1 MRYFMTQNGV
11 WLIGLALMLGI
22 TSLTGCST
30 HYYLEGE
37 ALANRGEYTEA
48 AEQFERALQ
57 GKKRQESYQSLAEIY
72 QKLNAHE
79 RALVCMD
86 SIIAFGGLTD
96 EMEFDMAETLFAL
109 GRYDEA
115 RSLYESSAVTGSN
128 DAETLKKRLASIG
141 YLNERQKDS
150 VNYRLRTVEIQSIE
164 ENGLQIV
171 SAASPFI
178 IGDKLYFTAERP
190 RKFSQRWGDETQYDN
205 YTGNRLMDLWEA
217 VIVDTEGLDSP
228 ILLKAKPVEN
238 LNTDL
243 HDGFV
248 SFIKG
253 DTTGV
258 ISKTYVKENLSFK
271 EKLLLEA
278 GSEDF
283 KSIQLF
289 EARLVADSLGQ
300 LNWQIGNR
308 LKFCDE
314 RYLFAHP
321 AYSPSGNSL
330 YFTSDKP
337 GGFGGMDLWRVDRE
351 GNGWGTPKNCG
362 SKVNTSEDE
371 AFPSLRH
378 ADTLYFSSDGHLSL
392 GGLDI
397 VYATKQSASGSW
409 SEINDR
415 LPTPI
420 NSPRDDFGVQLDETG
435 DGGYFSSDRTGVDAL
450 YHYHGYDSNVILHV
464 QTLHD
469 SDGSIWPGLV
479 TDLVTI
485 RSYLGDTDV
494 EDQVFVSNEMGTWST
509 VVERGANYLINCPG
523 SAGYTPDLFEVTSD
537 QDVKEFTVVVRIPMI
552 IEVGCKDS
560 TACNYEPDALIEDD
574 SCIYS
579 DGKFDCDGTCIEDGD
594 GDGVCDIDEIS
605 GCTSIHACNY
615 DPKATDE
622 DGSCEYMSCIEE
634 GSGPEVDTLPGGTVE
649 LKIQWDYNRSVVRE
663 ADLPELA
670 RFAKYMLSNMEV
682 SVLLIS
688 HCDTRATSG
697 FNDELSANRASAVK
711 EKLVSQGVAAAR
723 LISFGASEQFP
734 LNECGSGVDCSEEK
748 HQENRRT
755 TAKILRAGESVA
767 VHQVLEG
774 EMLGSIAIKYDV
786 RVFDLLAWNGM
797 NDVKLRVGQQ
807 LLIFLS
813 E

>member
-1 MRYFMTQNGV
+1 MTQNGV
-11 WLIGLALMLGI
+11 WLIGLALILGI
-22 TSLTGCST
+22 TALTGCST

-37 ALANRGEYTEA
+37 ALANRGEFTEA
-48 AEQFERALQ
+48 AEQFELALQ
-57 GKKRQESYQSLAEIY
+57 GNKRQESYKSLAEIY
-72 QKLNAHE
+72 QKLNSHE

-96 EMEFDMAETLFAL
+96 EMHFDMAETLLAL

-115 RSLYESSAVTGSN
+115 KSLYESSAVTGSN
-128 DAETLKKRLASIG
+128 DAETSKKRLASIG

-150 VNYRLRTVEIQSIE
+150 VNYRLRTVEIQSIA

-190 RKFSQRWGDETQYDN
+190 RKFSQRRGAETQYDN

-217 VIVDTEGLDSP
+217 VIVDTAGLDSP
-228 ILLKAKPVEN
+228 ILLKAKPVES

-248 SFIKG
+248 SYIKG

-258 ISKTYVKENLSFK
+258 ISKTYVKESLSFK
-271 EKLLLEA
+271 EKLVRDA
-278 GSEDF
+278 GSEDL

-289 EARLVADSLGQ
+289 NARLVADSLGQ
-300 LNWQIGNR
+300 LSWETGNR
-308 LKFCDE
+308 LRFCDE
-314 RYLFAHP
+314 RYMFAHP
-321 AYSPSGNSL
+321 AYSPNGNSL

-337 GGFGGMDLWRVDRE
+337 GGYGGMDLWRVDRE
-351 GNGWGTPKNCG
+351 GDGWGNPKNCG
-362 SKVNTSEDE
+362 SEVNTSENE

-378 ADTLYFSSDGHLSL
+378 PDTLYFSSDGHLSL

-397 VYATKQSASGSW
+397 VYATKQNTSGAW

-415 LPTPI
+415 LPHPI
-420 NSPRDDFGVQLDETG
+420 NSTRDDFGVQLDETG

-464 QTLHD
+464 KTLHAD
-469 SDGSIWPGLV
+469 DGRVWPGLL
-479 TDLVTI
+479 TDLVTV

-494 EDQVFVSNEMGTWST
+494 EDQVFVSNEMGEWST
-509 VVERGANYLINCPG
+509 AVERGANYLINCPG
-523 SAGYTPDLFEVTSD
+523 SAGYTPELFEVPSD
-537 QDVKEFTVVVRIPMI
+537 QDVKEFRVIVRIPMI

-579 DGKFDCDGTCIEDGD
+579 DGKFDCDGTCIEDED
-594 GDGVCDIDEIS
+594 GDGVCDVDEIS

-615 DPKATDE
+615 DPQATDE
-622 DGSCEYMSCIEE
+622 DDSCEYMTCIDKVD
-634 GSGPEVDTLPGGTVE
+634 GPIEPGEMVE

-663 ADLPELA
+663 VDLSELA
-670 RFAKYMLSNMEV
+670 RFATYMLANMEIN
-682 SVLLIS
+682 VLLIS

-711 EKLVSQGVAAAR
+711 KKLISQGVAAER

-734 LNECGSGVDCSEEK
+734 INECGSGVDCSEEK

-755 TAKILRAGESVA
+755 TAKILRAEESVA

-774 EMLGSIAIKYDV
+774 EMLGSIAIKHDV
-786 RVFDLLAWNGM
+786 RIFDIQAWNGM

-807 LLIFLS
+807 LLIYLS

>member
-1 MRYFMTQNGV
+1 MTQNGV
-11 WLIGLALMLGI
+11 WLIGLALILGI

-57 GKKRQESYQSLAEIY
+57 GNKRQESYQSLAEIY

-96 EMEFDMAETLFAL
+96 EMKFDMAETLLAL

-115 RSLYESSAVTGSN
+115 RSLYESSDLKGSP
-128 DAETLKKRLASIG
+128 DAETSKKRLASIG
-141 YLNERQKDS
+141 QLNERQKDS

-171 SAASPFI
+171 SAASPFV

-190 RKFSQRWGDETQYDN
+190 RKFSQRRGAETQYDN

-217 VIVDTEGLDSP
+217 VIVDTAGLDSP
-228 ILLKAKPVEN
+228 ILLKAKPVES

-248 SFIKG
+248 AYQKG
-253 DTTGV
+253 DSTGV
-258 ISKTYVKENLSFK
+258 ISKTYVKEKLSFK
-271 EKLLLEA
+271 ENLVREA
-278 GSEDF
+278 GSEDL

-289 EARLVADSLGQ
+289 DARLVTDSLGQ
-300 LNWQIGNR
+300 LNWETGNR
-308 LKFCDE
+308 LRFCDE
-314 RYLFAHP
+314 RYMFAHP

-337 GGFGGMDLWRVDRE
+337 GGYGGMDLWCVDRE
-351 GNGWGTPKNCG
+351 GDGWGTPKNCG
-362 SKVNTSEDE
+362 SEVNTSEDE

-397 VYATKQSASGSW
+397 VYATKQSASGAW

-415 LPTPI
+415 LPYPI
-420 NSPRDDFGVQLDETG
+420 NSPRDDFGVLLDETG

-450 YHYHGYDSNVILHV
+450 YHYHGYDSDVILHV

-494 EDQVFVSNEMGTWST
+494 ADQGFVSNEMGEWST

-523 SAGYTPDLFEVTSD
+523 SAGYTPELFEVPSD
-537 QDVKEFTVVVRIPMI
+537 QDIKEFTIVVRIPMI
-552 IEVGCKDS
+552 IEVGCKDA
-560 TACNYEPDALIEDD
+560 TACNYEPDALLEDD
-574 SCIYS
+574 TCVYS

-594 GDGVCDIDEIS
+594 GDGVCDVDEIS
-605 GCTSIHACNY
+605 GCTSIHACNF

-622 DGSCEYMSCIEE
+622 DDSCEYMTCID
-634 GSGPEVDTLPGGTVE
+634 GAVVDPLEPGKMVE

-663 ADLPELA
+663 AELSELA
-670 RFAKYMLSNMEV
+670 RFATYMLGNMDV

-711 EKLVSQGVAAAR
+711 EKLISLGVAAGR

-734 LNECGSGVDCSEEK
+734 LNECGSDVDCSEEK

-755 TAKILRAGESVA
+755 TAKILRAEESVA

-786 RVFDLLAWNGM
+786 RVFDLQAWNGM

-807 LLIFLS
+807 LLIYLS

>member
-11 WLIGLALMLGI
+11 WLIGLALILGI

-57 GKKRQESYQSLAEIY
+57 GNKRQESYQSLAEIY

-96 EMEFDMAETLFAL
+96 EMKFDMAETLLAL

-115 RSLYESSAVTGSN
+115 RSLYESSDLKGSP
-128 DAETLKKRLASIG
+128 DAETSKKRLASIG
-141 YLNERQKDS
+141 QLNERQKDS

-171 SAASPFI
+171 SAASPFV

-190 RKFSQRWGDETQYDN
+190 RKFSQRRGAETQYDN

-217 VIVDTEGLDSP
+217 VIVDTAGLDSP
-228 ILLKAKPVEN
+228 ILLKAKPVES

-248 SFIKG
+248 AYQKG
-253 DTTGV
+253 DSTGV
-258 ISKTYVKENLSFK
+258 ISKTYVKEKLSFK
-271 EKLLLEA
+271 ENLVREA
-278 GSEDF
+278 GSEDL

-289 EARLVADSLGQ
+289 DARLVTDSLGQ
-300 LNWQIGNR
+300 LNWETGNR
-308 LKFCDE
+308 LRFCDE
-314 RYLFAHP
+314 RYMFAHP

-337 GGFGGMDLWRVDRE
+337 GGYGGMDLWCVDRE
-351 GNGWGTPKNCG
+351 GDGWGTPKNCG
-362 SKVNTSEDE
+362 SEVNTSEDE

-397 VYATKQSASGSW
+397 VYATKQSASGAW

-415 LPTPI
+415 LPYPI
-420 NSPRDDFGVQLDETG
+420 NSPRDDFGVLLDETG

-450 YHYHGYDSNVILHV
+450 YHYHGYDSDVILHV

-494 EDQVFVSNEMGTWST
+494 ADQGFVSNEMGEWST

-523 SAGYTPDLFEVTSD
+523 SAGYTPELFEVPSD
-537 QDVKEFTVVVRIPMI
+537 QDIKEFTIVVRIPMI
-552 IEVGCKDS
+552 IEVGCKDA
-560 TACNYEPDALIEDD
+560 TACNYEPDALLEDD
-574 SCIYS
+574 TCVYS

-594 GDGVCDIDEIS
+594 GDGVCDVDEIS
-605 GCTSIHACNY
+605 GCTSIHACNF

-622 DGSCEYMSCIEE
+622 DDSCEYMTCID
-634 GSGPEVDTLPGGTVE
+634 GAVVDPLEPGKMVE

-663 ADLPELA
+663 AELSELA
-670 RFAKYMLSNMEV
+670 RFATYMLGNMDV

-711 EKLVSQGVAAAR
+711 EKLISLGVAAGR

-734 LNECGSGVDCSEEK
+734 LNECGSDVDCSEEK

-755 TAKILRAGESVA
+755 TAKILRAEESVA

-786 RVFDLLAWNGM
+786 RVFDLQAWNGM

-807 LLIFLS
+807 LLIYLS

>member
-1 MRYFMTQNGV
+1 MRDFITQNGV
-11 WLIGLALMLGI
+11 WIIGLALILGI

-30 HYYLEGE
+30 HYFLEGE
-37 ALANRGEYTEA
+37 ALANRGEFTEA

-57 GKKRQESYQSLAEIY
+57 GKKRQESYQALADIY
-72 QKLNAHE
+72 QKLNVHE

-96 EMEFDMAETLFAL
+96 EMHFDMAETLLAL

-115 RSLYESSAVTGSN
+115 RSLYESSAVMGSN
-128 DAETLKKRLASIG
+128 DAEISKKRITSIG
-141 YLNERQKDS
+141 YLSERQKDS
-150 VNYRLRTVEIQSIE
+150 VNYRLRAVEIQSIE
-164 ENGLQIV
+164 KNGLQIV
-171 SAASPFI
+171 SAASPFV
-178 IGDKLYFTAERP
+178 IGDKMYFTAERP
-190 RKFSQRWGDETQYDN
+190 RRFSQRRGAETQYDN

-217 VIVDTEGLDSP
+217 EIVDTAGLDSP
-228 ILLKAKPVEN
+228 ILLKAKPVES

-248 SFIKG
+248 AFVKG

-258 ISKTYVKENLSFK
+258 ISKTYVKEAPSFK
-271 EKLLLEA
+271 EKIGLEA
-278 GSEDF
+278 GSEDL

-289 EARLVADSLGQ
+289 DARLVADSLGQ
-300 LNWQIGNR
+300 LNWVTGNR
-308 LKFCDE
+308 LRFCDE
-314 RYLFAHP
+314 RYMFAHP
-321 AYSPSGNSL
+321 AYSPNGNSL

-337 GGFGGMDLWRVDRE
+337 GGYGGMDLWRVDRE
-351 GNGWGTPKNCG
+351 GDGWGTPKNCG
-362 SKVNTSEDE
+362 SEVNTSEDE
-371 AFPSLRH
+371 AFPSMRH

-397 VYATKQSASGSW
+397 VYATKQSTSGAW

-415 LPTPI
+415 LPYPI
-420 NSPRDDFGVQLDETG
+420 NSPRDDFGVLLDETG

-450 YHYHGYDSNVILHV
+450 YHYHGYDSDVILNV

-479 TDLVTI
+479 TNLVTV
-485 RSYLGDTDV
+485 RSYLGDT
-494 EDQVFVSNEMGTWST
+494 ELADQTFVSNDMGEWST

-523 SAGYTPDLFEVTSD
+523 SAGYTPELFEVTSD
-537 QDVKEFTVVVRIPMI
+537 QDVKAITVIVRIPMI
-552 IEVGCKDS
+552 IEVGCKDA
-560 TACNYEPDALIEDD
+560 TACNYAPDALLEDD

-579 DGKFDCDGTCIEDGD
+579 DGKFDCDGICIEDGD
-594 GDGVCDIDEIS
+594 GDGVCDVDEIS

-622 DGSCEYMSCIEE
+622 DDSCEYMTCIDVAV
-634 GSGPEVDTLPGGTVE
+634 VDPIEPGKMVE
-649 LKIQWDYNRSVVRE
+649 LKIQWDYNRYVVRE
-663 ADLPELA
+663 ADLSELA
-670 RFAKYMLSNMEV
+670 RFATYMLSNMDV
-682 SVLLIS
+682 NVLLVS

-711 EKLVSQGVAAAR
+711 KKLVSLGVAAER

-734 LNECGSGVDCSEEK
+734 LNECGSDVECSEEK

-755 TAKILRAGESVA
+755 TAKILRAEESVT
-767 VHQVLEG
+767 VHQVLDG
-774 EMLGSIAIKYDV
+774 ETLGSIAIKYDV
-786 RVFDLLAWNGM
+786 RVFDIKAWNGM

-807 LLIFLS
+807 LLIYLS

>member
-1 MRYFMTQNGV
+1 MRYFITQNGV
-11 WLIGLALMLGI
+11 WVIGLALILGI

-30 HYYLEGE
+30 HYFLEGE
-37 ALANRGEYTEA
+37 ALANRGEFTEA

-57 GKKRQESYQSLAEIY
+57 GNKRQESYQALADIY
-72 QKLNAHE
+72 HKLNAHE

-96 EMEFDMAETLFAL
+96 EMHFDMAETLLAL

-128 DAETLKKRLASIG
+128 DAEISKKRLASIG
-141 YLNERQKDS
+141 DLSERQKDS
-150 VNYRLRTVEIQSIE
+150 VNYRLRTVEIQSIA

-190 RKFSQRWGDETQYDN
+190 RKFSQRRGAEMQYDN

-217 VIVDTEGLDSP
+217 EVVDTAGLDSP

-258 ISKTYVKENLSFK
+258 ISKTYVKEALSFK
-271 EKLLLEA
+271 EKIEREA
-278 GSEDF
+278 GSEDL

-289 EARLVADSLGQ
+289 DARLVADSLGQ
-300 LNWQIGNR
+300 LNWETGNR
-308 LKFCDE
+308 LRFCDE
-314 RYLFAHP
+314 RYMFAHP

-337 GGFGGMDLWRVDRE
+337 GGYGGMDLWRVDRE
-351 GNGWGTPKNCG
+351 GDGWGSPKNCG
-362 SKVNTSEDE
+362 SDVNTSGNE

-397 VYATKQSASGSW
+397 VYATKQSASGAW

-415 LPTPI
+415 LPYPI
-420 NSPRDDFGVQLDETG
+420 NSPRDDFGVQLDEAG

-450 YHYHGYDSNVILHV
+450 YHYHGYDSKVILHV

-479 TDLVTI
+479 TDLVTV
-485 RSYLGDTDV
+485 RSYLGDTEV
-494 EDQVFVSNEMGTWST
+494 ADQGFVSNEMGAWST

-523 SAGYTPDLFEVTSD
+523 SAGYTPELFEVTSD
-537 QDVKEFTVVVRIPMI
+537 QDVKAFTVIVRIPLI

-560 TACNYEPDALIEDD
+560 TACNYAPDALLEDD
-574 SCIYS
+574 SCLYS
-579 DGKFDCDGTCIEDGD
+579 DGKFDCDGTCIKDGD
-594 GDGVCDIDEIS
+594 GDGVCDLDEIS

-615 DPKATDE
+615 DTKATDE
-622 DGSCEYMSCIEE
+622 DGSCEYMTCIDVAV
-634 GSGPEVDTLPGGTVE
+634 VDPIEPGKIVE

-663 ADLPELA
+663 ADLSELA
-670 RFAKYMLSNMEV
+670 RFATYMLANMDV

-697 FNDELSANRASAVK
+697 FNDELSANRASAVN
-711 EKLVSQGVAAAR
+711 EKLVSLGVAAER

-755 TAKILRAGESVA
+755 TAKILRAEESVA

-786 RVFDLLAWNGM
+786 RFFDIQAWNGM

-807 LLIFLS
+807 LLIYLS

>member
-1 MRYFMTQNGV
+1 MTQNGV

-115 RSLYESSAVTGSN
+115 RSLFESSAVTGSN

-190 RKFSQRWGDETQYDN
+190 RKFSQRWGAETQYDN

-217 VIVDTEGLDSP
+217 VIVDTSGLNSP
-228 ILLKAKPVEN
+228 IFLQAKPVEN

-300 LNWQIGNR
+300 LNWQIGSR

-622 DGSCEYMSCIEE
+622 DDSCEYMSCIGE
-634 GSGPEVDTLPGGTVE
+634 GGTVIDGGGTTVE
-649 LKIQWDYNRSVVRE
+649 LKIQWDYNRYVVRE

-670 RFAKYMLSNMEV
+670 RFATYMLSNMEV

-711 EKLVSQGVAAAR
+711 EKLVAQGVAAAR

-755 TAKILRAGESVA
+755 TAKILRAEQSVA
-767 VHQVLEG
+767 VHQALEG
-774 EMLGSIAIKYDV
+774 ETLGSIAIKYDV
-786 RVFDLLAWNGM
+786 RVFDIKAWNGM

-807 LLIFLS
+807 LLIYLS

>member
-1 MRYFMTQNGV
+1 MTQNGV
-11 WLIGLALMLGI
+11 WLIGLALILGI

-30 HYYLEGE
+30 YYYLEGE

-48 AEQFERALQ
+48 AAQFERALQ

-96 EMEFDMAETLFAL
+96 EMHFDMAETLLAL

-128 DAETLKKRLASIG
+128 DAETSKKRLASIG
-141 YLNERQKDS
+141 HLNERQKDS

-164 ENGLQIV
+164 ENGLQIA
-171 SAASPFI
+171 SAASPFV

-190 RKFSQRWGDETQYDN
+190 RKFSQRRGAETQYDN

-217 VIVDTEGLDSP
+217 VIVDTAGLDSP
-228 ILLKAKPVEN
+228 ILLKAKPVES

-248 SFIKG
+248 AYQKG
-253 DTTGV
+253 DSTGV
-258 ISKTYVKENLSFK
+258 ISKTYVKEKLSFK
-271 EKLLLEA
+271 ENFVREA
-278 GSEDF
+278 GSEDL

-289 EARLVADSLGQ
+289 DARLVADSLGQ
-300 LNWQIGNR
+300 LNWETGNR
-308 LKFCDE
+308 LRFCDE
-314 RYLFAHP
+314 RYMFAHP

-337 GGFGGMDLWRVDRE
+337 GGYGGMDLWRVDRE
-351 GNGWGTPKNCG
+351 GDGWGTPKNCG
-362 SKVNTSEDE
+362 SEVNTSEDE

-397 VYATKQSASGSW
+397 VYATKQSASGAW

-415 LPTPI
+415 LPYPI
-420 NSPRDDFGVQLDETG
+420 NSPRDDFGVLLDETG

-450 YHYHGYDSNVILHV
+450 YHYHGYDSDVILHV

-494 EDQVFVSNEMGTWST
+494 EDQSFVSNEMGAWST

-523 SAGYTPDLFEVTSD
+523 SAGYTPELFEVTSD
-537 QDVKEFTVVVRIPMI
+537 QDVKEFTIVVRIPMI
-552 IEVGCKDS
+552 IEIGCKDT

-594 GDGVCDIDEIS
+594 GDGVCDVDEIS

-622 DGSCEYMSCIEE
+622 DGSCEYMSCIDVPVGETIE
-634 GSGPEVDTLPGGTVE
+634 PGEMVE

-663 ADLPELA
+663 ADLTELA
-670 RFAKYMLSNMEV
+670 RFATYMLSNMEV
-682 SVLLIS
+682 NVLLVS

-697 FNDELSANRASAVK
+697 FNDELSADRASAVK
-711 EKLVSQGVAAAR
+711 EKLVSQGVAAGR

-755 TAKILRAGESVA
+755 TAKILRAGESVT

-786 RVFDLLAWNGM
+786 RVFDLQAWNGM

-807 LLIFLS
+807 LLIYLS